1 MVCEIILGN
10 EINESCMSCEQGS
23 DITDCITDKS
33 VFRISFLALR
43 INSFL
48 SENTILNK
56 FS

>member
-56 FS
+56 YS

>member
-23 DITDCITDKS
+23 DITDRITDTS
-33 VFRISFLALR
+33 VFRISFLVLR

-56 FS
+56 YS